1 MDDHSPFSPLTTPS
15 AARPLLGMT
24 VLVVEDS
31 RFASDALRLMCVRS
45 GARIRRAD
53 SLCSARRH
61 LQIHLPTVII
71 VDMGLPDG
79 SGAELIEELHNA
91 SPRVELIL
99 GTSGDDF
106 AEDAARAAGA
116 DGFITKP
123 YGSLATFQQAILS
136 RLAVGFRPTV
146 ARIADNETIQPDPVA
161 LRDDLMHAA
170 DTLQATPEQALNDG
184 VVDYVAQFLGG
195 IARSSEDD
203 SLLNA
208 VRAVEQ
214 GRKQGAMPTADVA
227 HLTGLVQD
235 RLAQSATI

>member
-1 MDDHSPFSPLTTPS
+1 MNDQSPFSPLTSPS

-53 SLCSARRH
+53 CLTSARRH

-79 SGAELIEELHNA
+79 SGAELIEELHHA

-106 AEDAARAAGA
+106 AEDSALAAGA
-116 DGFITKP
+116 DGFIAKP
-123 YGSLATFQQAILS
+123 YGSLSSFQQAILS
-136 RLAVGFRPTV
+136 RLTEGYRPTI
-146 ARIADNETIQPDPVA
+146 ARIADNEAIQPDPVA

-170 DTLQATPEQALNDG
+170 DTLQETPEQALKDG

-195 IARSSEDD
+195 IARSSEDA
-203 SLLNA
+203 SLLSA
-208 VRAVEQ
+208 VQAVERA
-214 GRKQGAMPTADVA
+214 RKAGQMPTADVA
-227 HLTGLVQD
+227 HLTGVVQD
-235 RLAQSATI
+235 RLAQTATI

>member
-1 MDDHSPFSPLTTPS
+1 MDEQSPFSPLTTPS

-79 SGAELIEELHNA
+79 SGAELIEELNKA

-106 AEDAARAAGA
+106 AEDAALAAGA
-116 DGFITKP
+116 DGFIAKP
-123 YGSLATFQQAILS
+123 YGSLSSFQQAILS
-136 RLAVGFRPTV
+136 RLQVGFRPTV
-146 ARIADNETIQPDPVA
+146 ARVADNEAIRPDPVA

-170 DTLQATPEQALNDG
+170 DTLQETPEKDLRDG

-195 IARSSEDD
+195 IARSSEDA

-208 VRAVEQ
+208 VQAVER
-214 GRKQGAMPTADVA
+214 GRKSGEMPTADVA
-227 HLTGLVQD
+227 HLTGLVKD
-235 RLAQSATI
+235 RLEQTAAM

>member
-53 SLCSARRH
+53 SLCAAHRH

-99 GTSGDDF
+99 GTSGDDN
-106 AEDAARAAGA
+106 AEESALAAGA
-116 DGFITKP
+116 DGFLAKP
-123 YGSLATFQQAILS
+123 YGSLASFQQAILS
-136 RLAVGFRPTV
+136 RLAVGFRPTI
-146 ARIADNETIQPDPVA
+146 ARIADNEAIQPDPVA
-161 LRDDLMHAA
+161 LRDDLLHAA
-170 DTLQATPEQALNDG
+170 DTLQETSEEALENG
-184 VVDYVAQFLGG
+184 VVDYVAQFLGA
-195 IARSSEDD
+195 IARSAEDKP
-203 SLLNA
+203 LMEA
-208 VRAVEQ
+208 VHAVKQ
-214 GRKQGAMPTADVA
+214 GRKDGHMPKADVA
-227 HLTGLVQD
+227 HLSGLVQD
-235 RLAQSATI
+235 RLAETATI

>member
-1 MDDHSPFSPLTTPS
+1 MDDQSPFSPLTTPS
-15 AARPLLGMT
+15 AARPLMGMT

-31 RFASDALRLMCVRS
+31 RFSSDALRLMCVRS

-79 SGAELIEELHNA
+79 SGAELIAELHSA

-99 GTSGDDF
+99 ATSGDDN
-106 AEDAARAAGA
+106 AEEVAVAAGA
-116 DGFITKP
+116 DGFLAKP
-123 YGSLATFQQAILS
+123 YSNLATFQQAILS

-146 ARIADNETIQPDPVA
+146 ARVADNEAIEPDPVA

-170 DTLQATPEQALNDG
+170 DTLKQSPEDTLKG
-184 VVDYVAQFLGG
+184 PVVDYVAQFLGG
-195 IARSSEDD
+195 IARSSADE

-208 VRAVEQ
+208 VKAVEKA
-214 GRKQGAMPTADVA
+214 RKSGQVPTADVA
-227 HLTGLVQD
+227 HLSGVVQK
-235 RLAQSATI
+235 RLEQTATM